1 MAAFIDREVRRYRA
15 FFPSWCE
22 TFGDHVPDPGGEGRA
37 VEWLVG
43 EHCLGA
49 IIIPEI
55 RDMLI
60 RELLGSRKPKVI
72 VRDESMRLGETDF
85 RDAGVCG
92 HPGYAALLDLLKN
105 AETVHLFLTY
115 HLIYPP
121 GTRIITVSSKAPQSL
136 IYKETAP
143 LRVSVGI

>member
-1 MAAFIDREVRRYRA
+1 MAEFMDREVRRYRA
-15 FFPSWCE
+15 YFPSWCQ

-37 VEWLVG
+37 VEWLVC

-72 VRDESMRLGETDF
+72 VRDESMRRGETDF

-92 HPGYAALLDLLKN
+92 HP
-105 AETVHLFLTY
+105 V
-115 HLIYPP
+115 
-121 GTRIITVSSKAPQSL
+121 
-136 IYKETAP
+136 
-143 LRVSVGI
+143 

>member
-1 MAAFIDREVRRYRA
+1 MDREVRRYRA
-15 FFPSWCE
+15 YLPRWCQA
-22 TFGDHVPDPGGEGRA
+22 FGDHVPEPGGQGQA

-43 EHCLGA
+43 QDCVGA
-49 IIIPEI
+49 IIIPKI

-60 RELLGSRKPKVI
+60 RELLGSRKPRVI
-72 VRDESMRLGETDF
+72 VRAGSMRLGELDF
-85 RDAGVCG
+85 RDAEVCG
-92 HPGYAALLDLLKN
+92 HPGYAALLDLLVN

-121 GTRIITVSSKAPQSL
+121 GTRIITVSSKAPQPL